1 MDHAPVGRDDDP
13 RSLMREPRVTRRL
26 AAIVAVDVVG
36 YSRLIGQDE
45 EGTLAR
51 LQAMRRELID
61 PAIAA
66 AGGRIVK
73 TMGDGLL
80 VEFPSTVD
88 AVRAAVE
95 VQRGM
100 AERSDGLALDQR
112 MDLRI
117 GVHLGDVVVDDADL
131 LGDGVNI
138 AARLEGIAE
147 PGGIAISEEVWRHA
161 KGKVAAAFVDA
172 GEQRLKN
179 IAEPVRVYRLDPGA
193 TAPAPTVPPAP
204 AEGGKPSIA
213 VLPFTNTSGDPEQAS
228 FADGLTEDII
238 TTLSKLAGLTV
249 TARNSSFVYKDRA
262 VDVREAA
269 GQLGVRYVLEGS
281 VRRSGNRIRI
291 TAQLI
296 DAATGAHLWAER
308 YDRAI
313 DDIFAVQDE
322 ITLVLATELQV
333 KLTEGEQAR
342 LHYTTTTN
350 VAAWTHWV
358 QGLFHYR
365 QGVGRDNYARAR
377 SHWEKA
383 LALDPGSAVLH
394 SMLGFLHYADAR
406 MGWWN
411 DRATAVEIAR
421 GHVEKALALD
431 PENADACARAGQFLL
446 LEERWEEAAAQ
457 VRRAVRLAP
466 DAGDIAAVACFV
478 LATAGL
484 PEAAIAYGERALTLT
499 PNPPGH
505 YFGHLGNAYRLAGR
519 NAEAIAA
526 FEAYHARNPGFG
538 LVDLLIIQQEEGRVE
553 AAKRAAELLLAA
565 RPDFTIGAWQKTQF
579 RQNPARLDADLA
591 ALRAAGLP
599 EG

>member
-1 MDHAPVGRDDDP
+1 MTA
-13 RSLMREPRVTRRL
+13 PRVIRRL
-26 AAIVAVDVVG
+26 AAIVALDVVG
-36 YSRLIGQDE
+36 YSRLTGQDE

-51 LQAMRRELID
+51 LKATRRELID

-73 TMGDGLL
+73 TTGDGLL
-80 VEFPSTVD
+80 LEFPSTVD
-88 AVRAAVE
+88 AVRTAIE
-95 VQRGM
+95 VQQGM
-100 AERSDGLALDQR
+100 AGRNAGLAPDQR

-147 PGGIAISEEVWRHA
+147 PGGIAISDEVWRHA
-161 KGKVAAAFVDA
+161 RGKVEAAFVDA
-172 GEQRLKN
+172 GERSLKN
-179 IAEPVRVYRLDPGA
+179 IAQPLRVYRLDPAAASPPPSAAPG
-193 TAPAPTVPPAP
+193 TA
-204 AEGGKPSIA
+204 EKPSIA
-213 VLPFTNTSGDPEQAS
+213 VLPFTNTSGDPEQAF
-228 FADGLTEDII
+228 FADGLTEDIV
-238 TTLSKLAGLTV
+238 TTLAKLAGLSV
-249 TARNSSFVYKDRA
+249 AARNSSFVYKNRA

-269 GQLGVRYVLEGS
+269 RQLGVRYILEGS

-350 VAAWTHWV
+350 VAAWTHWA

-365 QGVGRDNYARAR
+365 QGVGRDSYARAR

-383 LALDPGSAVLH
+383 LALDPGSAMLH
-394 SMLGFLHYADAR
+394 SMLGFIHYANAR
-406 MGWWN
+406 MGWWG
-411 DRATAVEIAR
+411 DRETAVEAAR
-421 GHVEKALALD
+421 AHVDRALALD
-431 PENADACARAGQFLL
+431 PENADAHARAGQVLL
-446 LEERWEEAAAQ
+446 LQERWKEAAAQ
-457 VRRAVRLAP
+457 VQRAVRLAP

-484 PEAAIAYGERALTLT
+484 PEAAIALGERAMTLT

-519 NAEAIAA
+519 NAAAIEA
-526 FEAYHARNPGFG
+526 FWAYHARNPGFG
-538 LVDLLIIQQEEGRVE
+538 LADLVIIRHE
-553 AAKRAAELLLAA
+553 AGAADDARRIARQLLTL
-565 RPDFTIGAWQKTQF
+565 RPDFTVNSWRQTQF
-579 RQNPARLDADLA
+579 RQDPARLAADVATLV
-591 ALRAAGLP
+591 AAGLP
-599 EG
+599 VH

>member
-1 MDHAPVGRDDDP
+1 MSEA
-13 RSLMREPRVTRRL
+13 RVSRRL
-26 AAIVAVDVVG
+26 AAIVALDVVG
-36 YSRLIGQDE
+36 FSRLTALDE

-51 LQAMRRELID
+51 LKAMRRELID
-61 PAIAA
+61 PVIAA
-66 AGGRIVK
+66 SGGRIVK
-73 TMGDGLL
+73 TTGDGVL
-80 VEFPSTVD
+80 VEFPSTVE
-88 AVRAAVE
+88 AVRAAIE

-100 AERSDGLALDQR
+100 AERSVGVAPDQR

-117 GVHLGDVVVDDADL
+117 GVHVGDVVVDDADL

-138 AARLEGIAE
+138 AARLEGIAA

-161 KGKVAAAFVDA
+161 RGKIAADFVDA
-172 GEQRLKN
+172 GEQALKN
-179 IAEPVRVYRLDPGA
+179 IAQPVRVYRLDPGTA
-193 TAPAPTVPPAP
+193 APAPAALPAP
-204 AEGGKPSIA
+204 AKGGKPSIA
-213 VLPFTNTSGDPEQAS
+213 VLPFTNMSGDPEQAY

-269 GQLGVRYVLEGS
+269 RQLGVRYVLEGS

-342 LHYTTTTN
+342 LQYTTTSN

-358 QGLFHYR
+358 QGLFYYR
-365 QGVGRDNYARAR
+365 AGVTRENYTRALE
-377 SHWEKA
+377 HWEKA
-383 LALDPGSAVLH
+383 LALDPDSAALNSRLGYLH
-394 SMLGFLHYADAR
+394 CSNAR
-406 MGWWN
+406 FGWWD
-411 DRATAVEIAR
+411 DRATAIEKAR
-421 GHVEKALALD
+421 VYVGRALALE
-431 PENADACARAGQFLL
+431 PENADACLRAAQLLL
-446 LEERWEEAAAQ
+446 LEEHWDEAAAWA
-457 VRRAVRLAP
+457 RRSVRLAP
-466 DAGDIAAVACFV
+466 NAADGVAMACFI
-478 LATAGL
+478 LATAGHA
-484 PEAAIAYGERALTLT
+484 EEAIAYGRRSLTLC
-499 PNPPGH
+499 PEPPGQ
-505 YFGHLGNAYRLAGR
+505 YLGNLGYAYRLAGR
-519 NAEAIAA
+519 AKEAIAA

-538 LVDLLIIQQEEGRVE
+538 LVDLVIIHQEEGRSE
-553 AAKRAAELLLAA
+553 AARRTAGLLLAA
-565 RPDFTIGAWQKTQF
+565 RPDFTIGAWEKTQF

>member
-1 MDHAPVGRDDDP
+1 MTA
-13 RSLMREPRVTRRL
+13 SRVIRRL
-26 AAIVAVDVVG
+26 AAIVALDVVG
-36 YSRLIGQDE
+36 FSRLIGVDE

-51 LQAMRRELID
+51 FRATRRELVD

-66 AGGRIVK
+66 CGGRIVK

-80 VEFPSTVD
+80 LEFPSTVD
-88 AVRAAVE
+88 ALRVAIE
-95 VQRGM
+95 VQHGM
-100 AERSDGLALDQR
+100 AARNRDLTPDQR

-161 KGKVAAAFVDA
+161 KGKVTAAFVDD
-172 GEQRLKN
+172 GERVLKN
-179 IAEPVRVYRLDPGA
+179 IAEPLRVYRLDLAAAGA
-193 TAPAPTVPPAP
+193 PQPPTAAPVA
-204 AEGGKPSIA
+204 AEKLSIA
-213 VLPFTNTSGDPEQAS
+213 VLPFTNMSGDPEQAF

-238 TTLSKLAGLTV
+238 TTLSKLAGLGV
-249 TARNSSFVYKDRA
+249 AARHSSFVYKDRA

-269 GQLGVRYVLEGS
+269 RQLGVRHVLEGS
-281 VRRSGNRIRI
+281 VRKSGDRIRI
-291 TAQLI
+291 TAQLV

-342 LHYTTTTN
+342 LHYTTTSN

-365 QGVGRDNYARAR
+365 QGVTEDNYERAR

-383 LALDPGSAVLH
+383 LALDPGSAVLN
-394 SMLGFLHYADAR
+394 SMLGFIHYADAR
-406 MGWWN
+406 MGWWA
-411 DRATAVEIAR
+411 DRPLAIASAR
-421 GHVEKALALD
+421 AHVDRALALD
-431 PENADACARAGQFLL
+431 PENADACARAGQVLL
-446 LEERWEEAAAQ
+446 LQERWDEAAAQ

-484 PEAAIAYGERALTLT
+484 AEAAIALGERAMTLT
-499 PNPPGH
+499 PSPPGH

-519 NAEAIAA
+519 NTEAIAA
-526 FEAYHARNPGFG
+526 FEAYNARSPGFG
-538 LVDLLIIQQEEGRVE
+538 LVDIVIIRQQGGRPDE
-553 AAKRAAELLLAA
+553 ARKTAEHLLAA
-565 RPDFTIGAWQKTQF
+565 RPDFTIAAWQKTQF
-579 RQNPARLDADLA
+579 CQNPARLEADVA
-591 ALRAAGLP
+591 ALGAAGLP
-599 EG
+599 AG